1 MSVNYCF
8 LNRVFVNSVWLK
20 IWEKILK
27 KLIQKTAS
35 F

>member
-8 LNRVFVNSVWLK
+8 LNRVFVNSVRLK

-27 KLIQKTAS
+27 KLIQKTTS